1 MTNTT
6 TGRVLR
12 SVTALGLG
20 LALSACGPLGVDEAA
35 GPATSSVADRTT
47 TPTVP
52 EPTTTTAAPE
62 PTPTVT
68 VTPTT
73 AKPTTAAP
81 KPTPTPTPTA
91 PKPTPTATKPPPPK
105 RTTLIL
111 GDRGPEVLALQRR
124 LRDLGYWLGEPDG
137 QYGGLTQQAVWAFQK
152 AAGLGV
158 DGVVGP
164 GTKRALESGLRPR
177 AQLAGDGV
185 EIDLGRQLLL
195 IVRGGRA
202 QTILNTSTGG
212 GYTYADLVNKGN
224 TLVARTPTGRFRVSF
239 VVDGPDD
246 GPYGSLFRPRYFAPG
261 IAVHGSPSIPPYPA
275 SHGCARVSNAAIDM
289 IWANGLMPMGSRVYV
304 H

>member
-1 MTNTT
+1 MTT
-6 TGRVLR
+6 TTPGRVLR
-12 SVTALGLG
+12 SVTAIGLG
-20 LALSACGPLGVDEAA
+20 LVLSACGPLGVDDAA
-35 GPATSSVADRTT
+35 GPATSSPVAQTSPPPPAIPEA
-47 TPTVP
+47 TPTTV
-52 EPTTTTAAPE
+52 A

-81 KPTPTPTPTA
+81 KPTPAA
-91 PKPTPTATKPPPPK
+91 PKPSPTVTKPPPPK

-111 GDRGPEVLALQRR
+111 GDQGPEVLAMQKR

-137 QYGGLTQQAVWAFQK
+137 HYGGLTQQAVWAFQK

-158 DGVVGP
+158 DGIVGP
-164 GTKRALESGLRPR
+164 GTKRAMDNGLRPR
-177 AQLAGDGV
+177 AQLSGDGV
-185 EIDLGRQLLL
+185 EIDLGRQLLM

-212 GYTYADLVNKGN
+212 GYTYDDLVNKGN
-224 TLVARTPTGRFRVSF
+224 TLVARTPTGRFRVNF

-246 GPYGSLFRPRYFAPG
+246 GPYGSLYRPRYFAPG

-275 SHGCARVSNAAIDM
+275 SHGCARVSNAAINM